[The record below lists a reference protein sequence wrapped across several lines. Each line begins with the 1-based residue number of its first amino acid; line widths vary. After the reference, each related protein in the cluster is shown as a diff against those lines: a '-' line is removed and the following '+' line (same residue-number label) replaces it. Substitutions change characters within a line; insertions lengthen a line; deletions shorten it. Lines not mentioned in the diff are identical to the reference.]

1 MRKPHDAASVI
12 TGAVTEFKKKNESTQ
27 VENSGSKTGQQ
38 ICSRFKVDR
47 GFSHVKEGGP
57 SGLGSGQRKGGGPV
71 NVLPQ

>member
-1 MRKPHDAASVI
+1 MMQHQLSQERSQNL
-12 TGAVTEFKKKNESTQ
+12 KKKMSQ
-27 VENSGSKTGQQ
+27 HKWKIVVQKLASR
-38 ICSRFKVDR
+38 CSRFKVDR